1 MASRTITT
9 ITDLGRKWEMITMNF
24 VLEFPK
30 GKKGNDAIWIIVDC
44 LTKAALF
51 LPIRITDLVDK
62 LFKIYINEVV

>member
-1 MASRTITT
+1 
-9 ITDLGRKWEMITMNF
+9 MITMNF